1 MSMPP
6 LLRASFFGASLVG
19 VFFAEAS
26 PVIAAGPPLKEWDR
40 FEKSVRDQTLPKD
53 SLRALFPPLYRAL
66 RGSSPPNI
74 EGGFPPGPAGDSPW
88 VFPVQGYSLASVGKG
103 GFRPAIRYGGSPIQG
118 YDFFDGNRHGGHPAY
133 DIFIRDKD
141 RDCRDDLTG
150 AKVPVLAPTR
160 LLVLS
165 TENEW
170 RPGSGLRGGKYLW
183 ALSVDADLLLYFAHL
198 DSLIANPGDTV
209 AAGGRLGMVGRTG
222 TNAYPARSPTHL
234 HFMVLKVGNGVPE
247 PFDYYRLLPRS
258 PRTMASK
265 LKGPAPR
272 QAM

>member
-1 MSMPP
+1 MILPIIFA
-6 LLRASFFGASLVG
+6 ASFASASLT
-19 VFFAEAS
+19 APS
-26 PVIAAGPPLKEWDR
+26 PLPLREWDR
-40 FEKSVRDQTLPKD
+40 FEKSVRDQLLPKD
-53 SLRALFPPLYRAL
+53 SLRTLFPPLYRAL
-66 RGSSPPNI
+66 RGGP
-74 EGGFPPGPAGDSPW
+74 PPGVAGGPPPMPARDSVW

-103 GFRPAIRYGGSPIQG
+103 GFRPAIRYGGSSIPG

-160 LLVLS
+160 LVVLS
-165 TENEW
+165 TEKDW

-183 ALSVDADLLLYFAHL
+183 AMDADSDLLLYFAHL
-198 DSLIANPGDTV
+198 DSLIASPGDTV

-234 HFMVLKVGNGVPE
+234 HFMVLKVGNGIPE

-258 PRTMASK
+258 PRTMASR

-272 QAM
+272 HAMYKNTTQ

>member
-1 MSMPP
+1 MIIP
-6 LLRASFFGASLVG
+6 LLLAASLVG
-19 VFFAEAS
+19 AS
-26 PVIAAGPPLKEWDR
+26 VVGTSVVKAAGPPIQEWDR
-40 FEKSVRDQTLPKD
+40 FEKSVRDQLLPKD

-66 RGSSPPNI
+66 RGVPPLKAS
-74 EGGFPPGPAGDSPW
+74 GPFPGTVGDSAW

-103 GFRPAIRYGGSPIQG
+103 GFRPAIRYGGSSIQG

-150 AKVPVLAPTR
+150 TKVLVVAPTR
-160 LLVLS
+160 LVVLS
-165 TENEW
+165 TEKEW

-183 ALSVDADLLLYFAHL
+183 AMAVDADLLLYFAHL

-234 HFMVLKVGNGVPE
+234 HFMALKVGNDAPE

-258 PRTMASK
+258 PRTMTSRLSA
-265 LKGPAPR
+265 PAPR
-272 QAM
+272 HAM